1 MRALL
6 ALLLLAAPA
15 AALRAQAPALAA
27 PTIAVSSA
35 EDPWLPTLSALL
47 ASRYQTTGDL
57 RLSWIRPLPAAAPRD
72 ADLEILAAPPELA
85 SQILVQVRAR
95 DGAGRAT
102 EHVLVLRAEL
112 WRDGWTLRQPA
123 ALGTPLDLSR
133 LESRPLDA
141 LRERDAFTVKADELP
156 ELDFA
161 RAVPAG
167 RTLLWRDLAR
177 RPLVRRNQTVDVV
190 ASDGPLSVSLRAV
203 ALHDAA
209 RGEPVRVRNPESR
222 KEFTAL
228 VVAEARA
235 SVRF

>member
-1 MRALL
+1 MRTFL
-6 ALLLLAAPA
+6 ALLLLAAPV
-15 AALRAQAPALAA
+15 AALRAQPQAA
-27 PTIAVSSA
+27 AGATAAAQDS
-35 EDPWLPTLSALL
+35 WLPVLSALL

-57 RLSWIRPLPAAAPRD
+57 RISWIRPRPASAPAD

-85 SQILVQVRAR
+85 PQILVQVRAH
-95 DGAGRAT
+95 DAAGRAS

-112 WRDGWTLRQPA
+112 WREGWTLRQPA
-123 ALGTPLDLSR
+123 AHGAALDLAMLDSR
-133 LESRPLDA
+133 SLDV
-141 LRERDAFTVKADELP
+141 LRERDAFTVSAAELP

-177 RPLVRRNQTVDVV
+177 RPLVRRGQTVDVV
-190 ASDGPLSVSLRAV
+190 ASDGPLVVSLRAV

-209 RGEPVRVRNPESR
+209 RGDAVRVRNPESR

-228 VVAEARA
+228 VIAESRA
-235 SVRF
+235 AVRF

>member
-15 AALRAQAPALAA
+15 AALRAQAPAPAA
-27 PTIAVSSA
+27 PAPAATA

-57 RLSWIRPLPAAAPRD
+57 RLSWIRPLPATAPRD

-177 RPLVRRNQTVDVV
+177 RPLVRRNQTVDVI